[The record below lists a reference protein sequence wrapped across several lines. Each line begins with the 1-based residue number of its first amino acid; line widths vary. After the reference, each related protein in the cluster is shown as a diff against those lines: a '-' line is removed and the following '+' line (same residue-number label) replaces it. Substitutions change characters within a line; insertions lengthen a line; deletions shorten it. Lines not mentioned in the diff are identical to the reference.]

1 MYVPWYQYLVLW
13 LASNIPIGVPRY
25 HWYTCTYAHVYVH
38 VYVRTL
44 SWLLQYWTQQAT
56 TVVRDTVYHYGT
68 YVYGRVCYGHTSTY
82 VRTYVT
88 ARAYVLEYS
97 STHARTHVRTYKH
110 VYMFSSTC
118 LCITFVADCGRQPR
132 GSRSSTLR
140 AKTPRRR
147 YEPIPALATRGEHG
161 KAVRIVAV
169 ACVCAS

>member
-1 MYVPWYQYLVLW
+1 MYPVWPYVRIHSIIRPWYQYLVLW

-88 ARAYVLEYS
+88 ARAYVRT
-97 STHARTHVRTYKH
+97 STYTCSRVPVCALRLLQIAGDNHV
-110 VYMFSSTC
+110 
-118 LCITFVADCGRQPR
+118 DR
-132 GSRSSTLR
+132 GLR
-140 AKTPRRR
+140 RCVRRR
-147 YEPIPALATRGEHG
+147 HGDATSRYQRLQLGESTA
-161 KAVRIVAV
+161 KQ
-169 ACVCAS
+169 